1 MQRRPPRSTR
11 TDTRFPYTTLFRSAG
26 GFAADRAGGDGRRHR
41 DRHLRAALYPR
52 QFRGGGSDA
61 RGRRHDRLDRVGR
74 QSVDPATLVVAEIPA
89 DRAGTARR
97 HSDAR
102 DYAETVSFLAT
113 SRLRRRALSD
123 NLSSLVLTSQL
134 SSPPTCSTE
143 RSPCVETR
151 SLTLV
156 SSASDIS
163 VTFCKLGRKVRLVLL
178 LAWDTRS
185 EEGRVGKG
193 CVST

>member
-1 MQRRPPRSTR
+1 M
-11 TDTRFPYTTLFRSAG
+11 
-26 GFAADRAGGDGRRHR
+26 
-41 DRHLRAALYPR
+41 
-52 QFRGGGSDA
+52 
-61 RGRRHDRLDRVGR
+61 
-74 QSVDPATLVVAEIPA
+74 PA

-178 LAWDTRS
+178 LAWDTLRS
-185 EEGRVGKG
+185 EEHTSEIQSLMRISYAYL
-193 CVST
+193 C